1 MIRNKLITERF
12 FATMER
18 QLTNFPRMQLFKV
31 REELKRERQARI
43 AAELKTVEGN
53 KQSFKVQQEV
63 NRLKALVDKIQTKQL
78 EQERIISTLKDNV
91 KNAQEHLVDCFL
103 KLHMPE
109 DTAWY
114 YACSIT
120 KNWELAKK
128 LKNEAEVK
136 EEALKQAKK

>member
-43 AAELKTVEGN
+43 AAELKTAEAN
-53 KQSFKVQQEV
+53 NQSFKVQQEV

-78 EQERIISTLKDNV
+78 EQERMIVTLKDNV

-103 KLHMPE
+103 KLHMTE

-120 KNWELAKK
+120 KDWELAKK
-128 LKNEAEVK
+128 LKEQTEVK
-136 EEALKQAKK
+136 EEALKQVKK

>member
-1 MIRNKLITERF
+1 
-12 FATMER
+12 
-18 QLTNFPRMQLFKV
+18 MQLFKV

-78 EQERIISTLKDNV
+78 EQERMIVTLKDNV
-91 KNAQEHLVDCFL
+91 KNTQEHLVECFL

-120 KNWELAKK
+120 KDWEQAKK
-128 LKNEAEVK
+128 LKNEAKVK